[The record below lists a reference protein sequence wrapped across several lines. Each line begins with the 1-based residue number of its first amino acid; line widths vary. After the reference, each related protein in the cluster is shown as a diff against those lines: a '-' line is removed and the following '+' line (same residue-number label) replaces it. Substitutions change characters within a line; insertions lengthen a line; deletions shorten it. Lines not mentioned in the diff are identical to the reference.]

1 MPELPEVET
10 VRRQLERT
18 MVGRRIGSVDV
29 RFSGRLNV
37 GAVEFAERLVG
48 HRVMS
53 VGRRAKLLLFGLSG
67 GDTLVV
73 HLKMTGKLLLV
84 DPDREAGKH
93 THVVFRLSGST
104 VLFFEDVRKFG
115 YLYLF
120 RTDDL
125 ERLVI
130 GPAYYGPEP
139 LGPDF
144 RVNSFAVCLERF
156 GRSAVKPLLLSQR
169 CVVGVGNIY
178 ADETLWQSGIRP
190 ERKAETLEIDEI
202 RSLHEAIR
210 KILRRSVR
218 VGGTSVDSYR
228 DALGRR
234 GGYERELEA
243 YGRDG
248 QPCSRCGE
256 PIHKIRLGGRGTH
269 YCPKCQK

>member
-18 MVGRRIGSVDV
+18 IVGRRIGSVDV

-37 GAVEFAERLVG
+37 GAGEFVKRLVG
-48 HRVMS
+48 RRILS
-53 VGRRAKLLLFGLSG
+53 SGRRAKLLLFGLSG

-84 DPDREAGKH
+84 DSDQEPNRH
-93 THVVFRLSGST
+93 THVVFRLSGYN
-104 VLFFEDVRKFG
+104 VLFFDDIRKFG
-115 YLYLF
+115 YLHLF

-130 GPAYYGPEP
+130 GPAGYGPEP
-139 LGPDF
+139 LGPGF
-144 RVNSFAVCLERF
+144 RADSFAADLKRF
-156 GRSAVKPLLLSQR
+156 GRSAIKPLLLSQK

-178 ADETLWQSGIRP
+178 SDETLWRSGIRP
-190 ERKAETLEIDEI
+190 DRSAGTLEADEV
-202 RSLHEAIR
+202 RSLHDSIR

-218 VGGTSVDSYR
+218 IGGTSVDSYR
-228 DALGRR
+228 DAFGRR
-234 GGYERELEA
+234 GGYERKLEV
-243 YGRDG
+243 YGREG
-248 QPCSRCGE
+248 HPCSRCGE
-256 PIHKIRLGGRGTH
+256 LIRKVRLGGRGTH